1 MVALAAVRRIGARL
15 PAPRPAGRLAAL
27 PATRTMCT
35 SRVARAG
42 GAVAPQRPRGPPFK
56 SAADEFK
63 KNKFNLFG
71 GCLFFGFLIGGPLS
85 FFSG

>member
-1 MVALAAVRRIGARL
+1 
-15 PAPRPAGRLAAL
+15 
-27 PATRTMCT
+27 MCT

-42 GAVAPQRPRGPPFK
+42 GAVAPQRPRPGEEFK

-63 KNKFNLFG
+63 KNKFSLFG
-71 GCLFFGFLIGGPLS
+71 GCLFFGILIGGPIT